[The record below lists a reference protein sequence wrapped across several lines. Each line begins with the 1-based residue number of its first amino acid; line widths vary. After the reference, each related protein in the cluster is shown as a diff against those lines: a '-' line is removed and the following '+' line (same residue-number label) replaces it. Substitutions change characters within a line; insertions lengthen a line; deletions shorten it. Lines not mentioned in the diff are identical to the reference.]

1 MVVVVEVVVIAMAL
15 LQRRPA
21 QDTQVQQEAEVENSP
36 EVVEATATVLLLLL
50 QAPPIL
56 HRPVPAQVLTQP
68 QHQVQAPVTDL
79 RQEVAVACLAMEVV
93 AVAVVMVEVEESR
106 APRCRRRAVS
116 KFQSK
121 LQFRWEQDNG
131 FLFYMQM
138 LVSAEYWTNLFGN
151 NLQELK
157 WQLAGA
163 TTAVSGSVEAG
174 AERELQPGD
183 KDTDTNTETKKTTN
197 AQSQPLTKLK
207 QSVKAIYSVIHK
219 E

>member
-1 MVVVVEVVVIAMAL
+1 MVMVVVV
-15 LQRRPA
+15 
-21 QDTQVQQEAEVENSP
+21 T
-36 EVVEATATVLLLLL
+36 
-50 QAPPIL
+50 
-56 HRPVPAQVLTQP
+56 
-68 QHQVQAPVTDL
+68 
-79 RQEVAVACLAMEVV
+79 
-93 AVAVVMVEVEESR
+93 VEVEESR

-138 LVSAEYWTNLFGN
+138 LVSAEYLTNLFGN

-197 AQSQPLTKLK
+197 AQSQPVSKLK